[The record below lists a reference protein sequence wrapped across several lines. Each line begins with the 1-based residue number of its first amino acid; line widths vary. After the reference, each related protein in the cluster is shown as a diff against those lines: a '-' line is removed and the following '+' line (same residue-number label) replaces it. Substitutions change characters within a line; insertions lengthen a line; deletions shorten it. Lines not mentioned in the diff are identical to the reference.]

1 MITDFC
7 FKRGFDVCL
16 ITKLHFKKGHHL
28 KQMSL
33 RGWNHCTTLIVL
45 SHQHHVCVCVCVQ
58 IRVLPEIPLQ
68 DMTTI
73 IRTKI
78 PVKSAR
84 FLFTWCNPVPLWQ
97 TQNDRKWQSEQ
108 NQWTSKEERRLLV
121 WSKAVRALRIRTSA
135 QIPVETG
142 WLIRLWKKGG
152 KKGNFFEIK
161 LKCSDNFAFY
171 RILAFNPRPNPFR
184 KCLKLSASDRNECL
198 PASDFSIK

>member
-45 SHQHHVCVCVCVQ
+45 SHQHHVCVCVCVFRLGFFQ
-58 IRVLPEIPLQ
+58 KSHYRTWPQSSEPKYLWKVQ
-68 DMTTI
+68 DFYLHDAILCLSGRLKMTENDNQN
-73 IRTKI
+73 KI
-78 PVKSAR
+78 NGLLKKKEDC
-84 FLFTWCNPVPLWQ
+84 WCG
-97 TQNDRKWQSEQ
+97 
-108 NQWTSKEERRLLV
+108 
-121 WSKAVRALRIRTSA
+121 A
-135 QIPVETG
+135 
-142 WLIRLWKKGG
+142 RLWEPYGFAHPHKSLWKQDDSFDFEKRGG

-171 RILAFNPRPNPFR
+171 RISL
-184 KCLKLSASDRNECL
+184 LTQDQILSGNVWNSRHLIETSVYL
-198 PASDFSIK
+198 RQTSL